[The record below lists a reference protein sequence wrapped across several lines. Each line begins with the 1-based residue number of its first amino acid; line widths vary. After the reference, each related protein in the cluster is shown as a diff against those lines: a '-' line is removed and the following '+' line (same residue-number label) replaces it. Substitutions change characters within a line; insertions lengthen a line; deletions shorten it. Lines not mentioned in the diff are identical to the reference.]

1 MSVLFR
7 NNNSNKGNNMS
18 NKEYRIQ
25 TTIYNSGQLIES
37 TTVSY
42 PIKFENKHKLVEV
55 IHRMIKGK
63 KGE

>member
-1 MSVLFR
+1 MS
-7 NNNSNKGNNMS
+7 K
-18 NKEYRIQ
+18 KEYIIQ
-25 TTIYNSGQLIES
+25 TTIYNDGRLIES
-37 TTVSY
+37 TNVSY

>member
-1 MSVLFR
+1 MS
-7 NNNSNKGNNMS
+7 K
-18 NKEYRIQ
+18 KEYIIQ
-25 TTIYNSGQLIES
+25 TTIYNDGRLIES

-42 PIKFENKHKLVEV
+42 PIKFENRHKLIEV

>member
-1 MSVLFR
+1 
-7 NNNSNKGNNMS
+7 MS

-25 TTIYNSGQLIES
+25 TTIYNNGQLIES

-42 PIKFENKHKLVEV
+42 PIKFENKHKLIEV